1 MAYGVMS
8 RSGMEYGSSF
18 RNITEAKANAG
29 LCAGT
34 LVVPDTAAL
43 MPHHHQTRF
52 IVHPIM
58 LGSRF
63 YIAVFATCGAE
74 LSDISLRVPT
84 YVKCLRISHRA
95 ERVPGDQLRVFASA
109 ETSEATNAMNA
120 TVAVFDNDERIAE
133 ARPDIEIIEIM
144 ATKLPTKGSNND
156 LGLTRDLCYKL
167 TGEITM
173 SCGRPWELALSLR
186 ILCNMNG
193 T

>member
-1 MAYGVMS
+1 
-8 RSGMEYGSSF
+8 
-18 RNITEAKANAG
+18 
-29 LCAGT
+29 
-34 LVVPDTAAL
+34 

-58 LGSRF
+58 LGSRL

-84 YVKCLRISHRA
+84 YVKCLRISYRA

-120 TVAVFDNDERIAE
+120 TVAVFGNDERIAE
-133 ARPDIEIIEIM
+133 VRPDIEIIELM

-173 SCGRPWELALSLR
+173 SCGRPWELALSLN